1 MSSIKAYSVTDDNV
15 EANHGKQPA
24 TAQHDDHHDT
34 DADASSIRR
43 TMLKVN
49 LLILPFVILCFCF
62 LQFDRTNIG
71 NALTDTLSRDIH
83 IGNADVN
90 LAQTLFTVGFI
101 ITEIPFNVISSYIGP
116 ARFLPITMFLW
127 GVATWCQIFLTN
139 STGLLVTRFFI
150 GALEGGYIPG
160 FALYLSGYY
169 TNAELAS
176 VYALFWA
183 SNAIAGAL
191 GGPLSI
197 GLLSLAG
204 RHGLA
209 GWQWLFLIG
218 TSQSTCSY
226 VHSLAYT
233 FSRRKLD
240 LFSRSGCLLLPS
252 SQRSESE
259 IFLWKTHC
267 ALFSLRYFNH
277 HGTSHQGR
285 PYEN

>member
-1 MSSIKAYSVTDDNV
+1 MSSSKVCSIADDSVKSDHVN
-15 EANHGKQPA
+15 QPA
-24 TAQHDDHHDT
+24 TAHHDDHHDV
-34 DADASSIRR
+34 DADASRTRR
-43 TMLKVN
+43 AMLKVN

-71 NALTDTLSRDIH
+71 NALTDTLSRDIR
-83 IGNADVN
+83 IGNAEVN

-204 RHGLA
+204 QHGLA

-218 TSQSTCSY
+218 TSQHMHTY
-226 VHSLAYT
+226 AHIHSHAYT

-240 LFSRSGCLLLPS
+240 LFPRFGCIRLSS
-252 SQRSESE
+252 SQCSESQV
-259 IFLWKTHC
+259 FLWETH
-267 ALFSLRYFNH
+267 
-277 HGTSHQGR
+277 
-285 PYEN
+285 